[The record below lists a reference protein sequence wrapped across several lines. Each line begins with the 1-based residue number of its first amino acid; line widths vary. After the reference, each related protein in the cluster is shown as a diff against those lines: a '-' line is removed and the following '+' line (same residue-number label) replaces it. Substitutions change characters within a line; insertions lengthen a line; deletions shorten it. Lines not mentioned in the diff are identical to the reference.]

1 MSAAG
6 NRGLSSIIIS
16 VIFLLATS
24 GYAEEVVS
32 PKNEDSFVASQ
43 KQAMEEWKKMREQSD
58 LSETAGEKN
67 VFSKWMANPA
77 PREKNFPSKP
87 VAAGASKKSGDAA
100 TSLEKTAEAAI
111 EQADV
116 PSKLKKT
123 KKSKSRNKKSSP
135 DGGSKTKSPQG
146 IPKAKSADG
155 STKSEF

>member
-1 MSAAG
+1 L
-6 NRGLSSIIIS
+6 RFFP
-16 VIFLLATS
+16 VTVTFLLATS
-24 GYAEEVVS
+24 GYAEEVVP

-43 KQAMEEWKKMREQSD
+43 KKAMEEWKKMREQSD

-67 VFSKWMANPA
+67 VFSKLMVNPA
-77 PREKNFPSKP
+77 PQEKRVPSKP
-87 VAAGASKKSGDAA
+87 VAAGATKKTGDAA
-100 TSLEKTAEAAI
+100 ASLEKNAEAAL

-116 PSKLKKT
+116 PSKLKKP
-123 KKSKSRNKKSSP
+123 KKSKSSNKKSSP